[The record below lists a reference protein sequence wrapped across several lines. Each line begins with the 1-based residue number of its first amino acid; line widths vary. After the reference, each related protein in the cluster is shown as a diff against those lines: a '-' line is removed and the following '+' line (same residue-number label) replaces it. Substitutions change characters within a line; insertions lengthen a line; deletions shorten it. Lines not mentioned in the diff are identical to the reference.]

1 MPVVLSYRRG
11 TDAERDFWKRSVEN
25 GENGNSEL
33 ENARGLMMKY
43 GALPDTIQRAR
54 HFGEIARDALAPLK
68 PSPQKDA
75 LLDVVEFC
83 VSRVN

>member
-1 MPVVLSYRRG
+1 ML
-11 TDAERDFWKRSVEN
+11 
-25 GENGNSEL
+25 
-33 ENARGLMMKY
+33 KY

-83 VSRVN
+83 ISRVN